1 MTPPTNDL
9 AGAEE
14 TNVALGDLLRVARER
29 QGLTVEDIALST
41 RIPKRHLEALEQN
54 NLAALPPGPYR
65 RGEVLA
71 YASAVG
77 VDPELAIAALTR
89 GLRVSLPST
98 VRTPRRFAA
107 PVRRTRRRH
116 LAVVTGVLALSVL
129 AGTWKLLRQPEGAG
143 DLAVPSPGREGEFA
157 PGRLASPSPGGN
169 ANAPTAGVS
178 GDRGSGGGSGQDSEI
193 GQTTTAAG
201 PASSTADPITTT
213 AAEQHVLSV
222 ITTPP
227 GARITVDGIG
237 WGQSPLTIRVLPPG
251 VRRVRA
257 TLDGYAAEE
266 RMVDVSTGAPRATVR
281 MTLKPNR

>member
-1 MTPPTNDL
+1 MIPPGNDL
-9 AGAEE
+9 AGADDP
-14 TNVALGDLLRVARER
+14 NVALGDLLRVARER

-77 VDPELAIAALTR
+77 VDPDLAIAALTR
-89 GLRVSLPST
+89 GLRVSLSST
-98 VRTPRRFAA
+98 DVRRPRRLAA
-107 PVRRTRRRH
+107 PVRHTRRRH

-129 AGTWKLLRQPEGAG
+129 AGTWKLLRQPEGAA
-143 DLAVPSPGREGEFA
+143 DLAVPSPGGDGEFA
-157 PGRLASPSPGGN
+157 PGRPASPSPEGN
-169 ANAPTAGVS
+169 ANAPTADVR

-201 PASSTADPITTT
+201 TTPPAADPVTTS

-222 ITTPP
+222 ITTPA

-237 WGQSPLTIRVLPPG
+237 WGQSPLTIHVLPPG

-257 TLDGYAAEE
+257 TLDGYAAQEL
-266 RMVDVSTGAPRATVR
+266 MVDVSTGAPRTVR
-281 MTLKPNR
+281 MTLKPDR